1 MALCAKRLLPILPLL
16 LFVSAAVH
24 AQTTPKAPAQ
34 KTAAQP
40 AKYPDSA
47 DGLKLLLQ
55 DVLAS
60 AKLGGNPKLAAFVD
74 DMQIPDY
81 QNWFPKV
88 LGKGTGDAWSK
99 NYESTLDFMSV
110 HLQALFIRLAQQNP
124 EIVAQKITGT
134 PLSDSER
141 RTLQLFQQPVDV
153 FFVALKTR
161 AGGSGQ
167 PAGAPDASIT
177 SLGYFW
183 FIDGKFR
190 WDPTNL
196 IGEFSMAVPGSDAS
210 SDANSSPAADSPAAA
225 RSSLSTPPGVLQ
237 AGQNGV
243 GYPSC
248 RDCPGPVYTAPVR
261 AARFEGTVKLQAVI
275 QPDGSASNIQIM
287 QGASSEVDANAVDT
301 VKHWRFN
308 PAIGP
313 NGKPVA
319 VIVPLEV
326 SYQQAQPAQSAA
338 SAPPPRQS
346 QAQSQAQSTL
356 PCSSGRP
363 ILKRGT
369 QPALPP
375 CPDPPPDE
383 SPSAGYPPARSPSPS
398 ESLIE
403 RARDAAFEFSEKLP
417 NYICEEFMSR
427 YMQRG
432 RDETPQDVVSAEIV
446 YDDSHESYRNVKIN
460 DRPTDRALEEVG
472 GSWSTGEFASTLLAL
487 FNPDT
492 DAHFQSGGASTIGGF
507 SADVYDFEVR
517 REKSHWELHV
527 DSQTLAPAY
536 GGSVWV
542 DPKTARVLRIE
553 MDARNIPTDFPM
565 DQVESAVDY
574 SYVTIGG
581 TSFLLPVHAE
591 SLGCQRGTNQCSH
604 NVIDFRNYHEFKV
617 DIKLGN

>member
-1 MALCAKRLLPILPLL
+1 MALCAKRLLLVLPLL
-16 LFVSAAVH
+16 LFVFASVH
-24 AQTTPKAPAQ
+24 AQTA
-34 KTAAQP
+34 
-40 AKYPDSA
+40 
-47 DGLKLLLQ
+47 
-55 DVLAS
+55 
-60 AKLGGNPKLAAFVD
+60 
-74 DMQIPDY
+74 
-81 QNWFPKV
+81 
-88 LGKGTGDAWSK
+88 
-99 NYESTLDFMSV
+99 
-110 HLQALFIRLAQQNP
+110 
-124 EIVAQKITGT
+124 
-134 PLSDSER
+134 
-141 RTLQLFQQPVDV
+141 
-153 FFVALKTR
+153 
-161 AGGSGQ
+161 
-167 PAGAPDASIT
+167 
-177 SLGYFW
+177 
-183 FIDGKFR
+183 
-190 WDPTNL
+190 
-196 IGEFSMAVPGSDAS
+196 
-210 SDANSSPAADSPAAA
+210 
-225 RSSLSTPPGVLQ
+225 PPGVLQ

-248 RDCPGPVYTAPVR
+248 RDCPAPVYTPAVG

-275 QPDGSASNIQIM
+275 QADGTATNVQVV
-287 QGASSEVDANAVDT
+287 QGASTDVNANAIDT

-308 PAIGP
+308 PAVGP

-319 VIVPLEV
+319 VMVPLEV
-326 SYQQAQPAQSAA
+326 SYEQSQPAQSAA
-338 SAPPPRQS
+338 SAPPRPPQAQSQSPS
-346 QAQSQAQSTL
+346 QAQSQNTPA
-356 PCSSGRP
+356 CSEGRP
-363 ILKRGT
+363 ILKRGP
-369 QPALPP
+369 QPTLPP

-383 SPSAGYPPARSPSPS
+383 LPSAGYPAARAPNPS

-403 RARDAAFEFSEKLP
+403 KARDAAFEFSEKLP

-432 RDETPQDVVSAEIV
+432 RDENSLDVVSAEIV
-446 YDDSHESYRNVKIN
+446 YEGGHESYRNVKIN

-487 FNPDT
+487 FSPDT
-492 DAHFQSGGASTIGGF
+492 DARFQSGGASTISGF
-507 SADVYDFEVR
+507 SAEVYDFEVR

-553 MDARNIPTDFPM
+553 MQARNIPSDFPM

-591 SLGCQRGTNQCSH
+591 SLGCQRGTNECSH